1 MCLVLLVKVRC
12 DASRA
17 LRHGLIENLIKTTTI
32 LRVAVQGDAREHL
45 TTTKVRIGALYAVF
59 QVLGKV
65 QYKSAEAFVVNPSVI
80 GPKESPTYSST
91 ILSCSFSVT

>member
-32 LRVAVQGDAREHL
+32 LRVAVQGDAREHPDYH
-45 TTTKVRIGALYAVF
+45 KGAYWSVVRGLSSF
-59 QVLGKV
+59 RE
-65 QYKSAEAFVVNPSVI
+65 SAI
-80 GPKESPTYSST
+80 
-91 ILSCSFSVT
+91 